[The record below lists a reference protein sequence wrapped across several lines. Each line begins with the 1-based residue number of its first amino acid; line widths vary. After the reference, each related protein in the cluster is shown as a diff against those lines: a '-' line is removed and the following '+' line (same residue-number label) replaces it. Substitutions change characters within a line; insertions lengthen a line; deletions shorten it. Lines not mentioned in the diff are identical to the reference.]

1 MRTSWHRLPARGT
14 SPAAAGCGDSARRV
28 EHADGP
34 STVPA
39 DRRRK
44 VPLVRTRI
52 VGLAVLTS
60 VLATCLFAIPL
71 AVAVLDYSVQD
82 ERGHLVRAASY
93 VAIDVSGEVYDG
105 NPIVHGD
112 LEMDDDDYT
121 VAVYDGD
128 GDRLAGALP
137 GDHHRLL
144 SRALDG
150 EVRSQTEGDLLL
162 AAFPVTHSDDV
173 VGAVLVATPRTTV
186 FWHVGA
192 LWAAMAALAAAAV
205 AVAWLV
211 GRRQACRLGP
221 AVGGPGG

>member
-52 VGLAVLTS
+52 VALAVLTS

-71 AVAVLDYSVQD
+71 AVAVLDYSVQH

-93 VAIDVSGEVYDG
+93 VAIDVSGEVYGGGAIGHNDPVMEG
-105 NPIVHGD
+105 
-112 LEMDDDDYT
+112 DDDSP
-121 VAVYDGD
+121 AVYQRG
-128 GDRLAGALP
+128 G
-137 GDHHRLL
+137 
-144 SRALDG
+144 
-150 EVRSQTEGDLLL
+150 
-162 AAFPVTHSDDV
+162 
-173 VGAVLVATPRTTV
+173 
-186 FWHVGA
+186 
-192 LWAAMAALAAAAV
+192 
-205 AVAWLV
+205 
-211 GRRQACRLGP
+211 GR
-221 AVGGPGG
+221 PGGAPPRAHPPPPPRA